1 MIVEREEKKGK
12 YLREVMMEIGLKQE
26 EEEEGIVVEALLD
39 SRATR
44 LVISEEFARKHRFRR
59 TKLERLIYVRNVNR
73 ILNYTEL
80 IVDTVEMEIF
90 FKGHKERTLI
100 NVIGGQRWRVILS
113 IP

>member
-59 TKLERLIYVRNVNR
+59 MKLERLIYVRNVNR

-90 FKGHKERTLI
+90 FKGHKERTSI
-100 NVIGGQRWRVILS
+100 NVIGGQRWGVILS